1 MSCLSEQVTQEIIH
15 LTGMPLTAVHAGE
28 HFREQLAAHI
38 QQLVNNDFSGLV
50 SILYRLDVS
59 ELKLKRMLQERA
71 GEDAGYIIADLVIE
85 RELQK
90 MESRKKFSNPSP
102 GIAEEEKW

>member
-15 LTGMPLTAVHAGE
+15 LTGMPITAVHTGE

-90 MESRKKFSNPSP
+90 MESRKKFSNPST